1 MECHLT
7 GVDPQWTL
15 ILSGSDTIT
24 ATLTWTVSLL
34 LNHPTAL
41 KTAQQEIDMYIGH
54 GKLRRV
60 DESDTKNLVYL
71 QAIVKETL
79 RLYPPGPLSVPHESI
94 QDCHVSGYYVSKGTH
109 LIVNIWK
116 LHHDPR
122 LWADP
127 DEFRL
132 ERFLTS
138 QAKAKLRG
146 RSCPGNTLAYQML
159 HLILARLLQEF
170 NLAIL
175 PENGK
180 VDMSEGRGL
189 TLPKATPLE
198 VLVTLR
204 LPSEFYDQP

>member
-1 MECHLT
+1 MPPVLHAGAVT
-7 GVDPQWTL
+7 GSAHGF
-15 ILSGSDTIT
+15 SGHPPRGNMTELGGCICRGK
-24 ATLTWTVSLL
+24 AKRTW
-34 LNHPTAL
+34 
-41 KTAQQEIDMYIGH
+41 AQVGTSI
-54 GKLRRV
+54 KCT
-60 DESDTKNLVYL
+60 STDTKNLVYL

-94 QDCHVSGYYVSKGTH
+94 QDCHVFGYYVPKGTH

-127 DEFRL
+127 DEFRP

-138 QAKAKLRG
+138 QAKAELRG

-159 HLILARLLQEF
+159 HLILARLLQGF